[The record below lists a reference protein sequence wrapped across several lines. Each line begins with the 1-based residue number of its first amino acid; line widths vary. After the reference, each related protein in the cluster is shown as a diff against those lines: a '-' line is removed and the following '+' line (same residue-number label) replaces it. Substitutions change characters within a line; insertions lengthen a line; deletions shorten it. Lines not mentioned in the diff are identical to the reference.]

1 MMLHIPEVLDHATV
15 AECRRLLAE
24 ADWVD
29 GLSTAGLQA
38 AQAKHNLQLAENTPT
53 IARLREIVT
62 TALMKHPLFFSAA
75 LPRRILPPY
84 FNRYENGGHYG
95 NHIDNAI
102 RYAHGSSEPVRT
114 DVSTTIFF
122 SDPDE
127 YEGGDLIVEDSYG
140 THEAK
145 LPAGDAIVYP
155 STSLHRVE
163 PVTKGVRLASF
174 MWTQSL
180 VRDDWRRAMLFDLD
194 STIQNLRQ
202 QVGDSGEVVSLTG
215 HYHKLLQL
223 WAET

>member
-1 MMLHIPEVLDHATV
+1 MMLHIPEVLSAETL
-15 AECRRLLAE
+15 AECRKLLAQ

-29 GLSTAGLQA
+29 GLTTAGVQA
-38 AQAKHNLQLAENTPT
+38 SQAKRNRQLAENSPVL
-53 IARLREIVT
+53 ARLREIVVP
-62 TALMKHPLFFSAA
+62 ALRNNPLFFSAA
-75 LPRRILPPY
+75 LPHRILPP
-84 FNRYENGGHYG
+84 FVNRYEDGGHYG

-102 RYAHGSSEPVRT
+102 RYAHGSNQPVRT

-163 PVTKGVRLASF
+163 PVTKGVRFASF
-174 MWTQSL
+174 LWTQSL

-194 STIQNLRQ
+194 NTIQNLRQ
-202 QVGDSGEVVSLTG
+202 QVGDSGEVVALTG

>member
-1 MMLHIPEVLDHATV
+1 MMLHIPEVLDRAAL

-24 ADWVD
+24 AAWQD
-29 GLSTAGLQA
+29 GLATAGSQS
-38 AQAKHNLQLAENTPT
+38 AQVKQNLQLPENTPT

-84 FNRYENGGHYG
+84 FNRYEGGGHYG

-102 RYAHGSSEPVRT
+102 RYAHGSREPVRT

-127 YEGGDLIVEDSYG
+127 YEGGDLVVEDSYG

-180 VRDDWRRAMLFDLD
+180 VRDDWRRSMLFELD
-194 STIQNLRQ
+194 MNIQKLSTQLGQ
-202 QVGDSGEVVSLTG
+202 TPETVGLTG